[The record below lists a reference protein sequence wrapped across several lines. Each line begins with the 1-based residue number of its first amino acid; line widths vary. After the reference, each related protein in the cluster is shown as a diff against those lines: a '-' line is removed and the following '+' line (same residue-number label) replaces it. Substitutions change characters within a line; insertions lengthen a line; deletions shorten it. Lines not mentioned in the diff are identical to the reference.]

1 MKICVLQPDY
11 SPSKVDYQYY
21 DPIRNLSAL
30 IPEAEVDHVLINK
43 LTTYKQLKELKKKGY
58 DCFVNLC
65 EGYPDWEVPGIDIYF
80 NAELLNLPIT
90 GPGTK
95 LYDVPKRLMKYVA
108 YCEGV
113 RIPAYALINSM
124 DDIEKATGHL
134 NYPLFVKPAHIGDSI
149 GVDEHSLVNNKEQ
162 LVSKCASIIDDYSPL
177 LVEEYIAGREFTV
190 LVAANAEDEKECTAF
205 RPIEYIFPAGLAFKT
220 YALKTSELH
229 PDCNHPCTDPV
240 LDKQLREAARRIFI
254 GFGGVGYARMDFRVN
269 DKNEV
274 YFLELNFTCSVF
286 YTDGYEGSADF
297 ILKFDGIGQAGFL
310 KHIIKEAM
318 ARHKCKQN
326 CYEVQG
332 NSIAGFG
339 IYAKHEMNACDI
351 IFNGEEKP
359 QRLVTR
365 RHVHKNW
372 DEKDKEHFR
381 RYAYPISK
389 EVFIIWDHDP
399 EEWAP
404 QNHSCD
410 ANCAYD
416 GLNVAAL
423 RKIKKGEELTLDY
436 AQFLDKSMEPF
447 HCNCGSA
454 NCRGLI
460 MGMPNNSVTNREAL
474 LVKTKKT
481 ERAKSNS

>member
-11 SPSKVDYQYY
+11 APSKVDYQYY
-21 DPIRNLSAL
+21 DPVRNLSSLMPGAQM
-30 IPEAEVDHVLINK
+30 DHVLINK
-43 LTTYKQLKELKKKGY
+43 LTTHKQLKELKKKGY

-65 EGYPDWEVPGIDIYF
+65 EGYPDWETPGYDVYF
-80 NAELLNLPIT
+80 NAEMLNLPIT

-95 LYDVPKRLMKYVA
+95 LFDVPKRLMKYVA

-124 DDIEKATGHL
+124 EEIEKSVTHL
-134 NYPLFVKPAHIGDSI
+134 KYPLFVKPAHIGDSI
-149 GVDEHSLVNNKEQ
+149 GVDEHSLVHNKEE
-162 LVSKCASIIDDYSPL
+162 LLTKCASIIDEYGPL
-177 LVEEYIAGREFTV
+177 LIEEYIAGREFTV
-190 LVAANAEDEKECTAF
+190 LVAANAENEKECTVF
-205 RPIEYIFPAGLAFKT
+205 RPIEYIFPKGLEFKT

-229 PDCNHPCTDPV
+229 PDCNHPCNDPE
-240 LDKQLREAARRIFI
+240 LDNQLREAARRIFL

-286 YTDGYEGSADF
+286 YSDGYEGSADF

-310 KHIIKEAM
+310 RHIIDEAM
-318 ARHKCKQN
+318 ARHQRKQKC
-326 CYEVQG
+326 YDVQG
-332 NSIAGFG
+332 NSISGFG
-339 IYAKHEMNACDI
+339 IYATRSLHTGDI
-351 IFNGEEKP
+351 VFNGEEKP

-365 RHVHKNW
+365 RHAMQNW
-372 DEKDKEHFR
+372 NEEDKEHFR

-389 EVFIIWDHDP
+389 EVFIIWDNDP

-416 GLNVAAL
+416 GLNVIAL
-423 RKIKKGEELTLDY
+423 RAIKKGEELTLDY
-436 AQFLDKSMEPF
+436 AQFLDKNMEPF
-447 HCNCGSA
+447 HCNCGSPH
-454 NCRGLI
+454 CRGLI
-460 MGMPNNSVTNREAL
+460 MGMPNNSVTHRETQ
-474 LVKTKKT
+474 LVKTRKRVKVKT
-481 ERAKSNS
+481 GS

>member
-21 DPIRNLSAL
+21 DPVRNLSSL
-30 IPEAEVDHVLINK
+30 MPEAEMDHVLINK

-65 EGYPDWEVPGIDIYF
+65 EGYPDWETPGYDIYF
-80 NAELLNLPIT
+80 NAELLNIPVT
-90 GPGTK
+90 GPGLK
-95 LYDVPKRLMKYVA
+95 LFDVPKRLMKYVA

-124 DDIEKATGHL
+124 DELEKATIHL
-134 NYPLFVKPAHIGDSI
+134 SYPLFVKPAHIGDSI

-162 LVSKCASIIDDYSPL
+162 LISKCSSIIDDYGPL

-190 LVAANAEDEKECTAF
+190 LVAANAENEKECTVF
-205 RPIEYIFPAGLAFKT
+205 RPIEYLFPKGLEFKT

-229 PDCNHPCTDPV
+229 PDCNHPCTDPA
-240 LDKQLREAARRIFI
+240 LDKQIRDAARRIFI
-254 GFGGVGYARMDFRVN
+254 GFGGAGYARMDFRVN

-310 KHIIKEAM
+310 RHIINEAM
-318 ARHKCKQN
+318 ARHQRKQK

-332 NSIAGFG
+332 NSISGFG
-339 IYAKHEMNACDI
+339 IYAKRNMHRGDI
-351 IFNGEEKP
+351 VFNGEEKP

-365 RHVHKNW
+365 RHVQQNW

-389 EVFIIWDHDP
+389 EVFIIWDNDP

-416 GLNVAAL
+416 GLNIVAL
-423 RKIKKGEELTLDY
+423 RDIKKGEELTLDY
-436 AQFLDKSMEPF
+436 ALFLDKNMEPF
-447 HCNCGSA
+447 HCSCGSP

-460 MGMPNNSVTNREAL
+460 IGMPNNSVTHREEL
-474 LVKTKKT
+474 LVKAKRSQKIKT
-481 ERAKSNS
+481 GS